1 MQQRTKTSINDDAQ
15 NVPLA
20 KLGPILECIPD
31 PVLVVKSDGKIA
43 YINRHAEM
51 LFGYRRDELV
61 DKPLEILLPERPREE
76 HTQHVQHFTHRL
88 ALRPMDS
95 RLKILAKHKE
105 GKEIPVDIALAPIGI
120 DGTTHV
126 IATIRDQTEHRQT
139 LEGLE
144 ERKELYRRLL
154 ADSTQGFWRLVFDDP
169 VPLDLPEMEQVDR
182 LMQEAY
188 LTDTNLTFSRQYGF
202 NEEGA
207 MDGVRVEGLVS
218 REDPAT
224 IPMLLEIV
232 RARYQMPSLVTFEH
246 DRHGSEK
253 VFENS
258 FFGDIVDGKVRSIW
272 GTSRDITKRYWT
284 EREARIKNA
293 AIESM
298 IDGCVV
304 VDAKA
309 DDLPIVYAN
318 QRFCEITG
326 YSREEFMEK
335 NCRFLQGPDTDPM
348 VVRRIGKCLGRGI
361 PFEGEILNY
370 RKDGTPFL
378 NQLRISLVRD
388 RVGDVARFVGIVRD
402 ITKERQV
409 SHEMLALK
417 QTLSHISRVATMG
430 ELTATIAHE
439 INQPLTAI
447 YNNADA
453 ALRLMNTDTPDLD
466 ELREVLNDIIEDDQ
480 RATEIIR
487 NMHALLK
494 KEQITT
500 EPLDINEVVQEIVH
514 LLHSEAVFKN
524 VAVVPDLAEDLPP
537 VLANR
542 VQLQQVLLN
551 LISNGFDAMEE
562 MPESERRLELRTARY
577 GGSDVLLS
585 VQDAGHG
592 LEGQEGEQLFAP
604 FYSTKS
610 KGLGMGLAITRSI
623 VEAIGGKVWAENNDG
638 RGATFHIRLT
648 EGNQSENM

>member
-1 MQQRTKTSINDDAQ
+1 
-15 NVPLA
+15 
-20 KLGPILECIPD
+20 
-31 PVLVVKSDGKIA
+31 
-43 YINRHAEM
+43 
-51 LFGYRRDELV
+51 
-61 DKPLEILLPERPREE
+61 
-76 HTQHVQHFTHRL
+76 
-88 ALRPMDS
+88 
-95 RLKILAKHKE
+95 
-105 GKEIPVDIALAPIGI
+105 
-120 DGTTHV
+120 
-126 IATIRDQTEHRQT
+126 
-139 LEGLE
+139 
-144 ERKELYRRLL
+144 
-154 ADSTQGFWRLVFDDP
+154 
-169 VPLDLPEMEQVDR
+169 
-182 LMQEAY
+182 
-188 LTDTNLTFSRQYGF
+188 
-202 NEEGA
+202 
-207 MDGVRVEGLVS
+207 
-218 REDPAT
+218 
-224 IPMLLEIV
+224 
-232 RARYQMPSLVTFEH
+232 
-246 DRHGSEK
+246 
-253 VFENS
+253 
-258 FFGDIVDGKVRSIW
+258 
-272 GTSRDITKRYWT
+272 
-284 EREARIKNA
+284 
-293 AIESM
+293 
-298 IDGCVV
+298 
-304 VDAKA
+304 
-309 DDLPIVYAN
+309 
-318 QRFCEITG
+318 
-326 YSREEFMEK
+326 
-335 NCRFLQGPDTDPM
+335 
-348 VVRRIGKCLGRGI
+348 
-361 PFEGEILNY
+361 
-370 RKDGTPFL
+370 
-378 NQLRISLVRD
+378 
-388 RVGDVARFVGIVRD
+388 
-402 ITKERQV
+402 
-409 SHEMLALK
+409 
-417 QTLSHISRVATMG
+417 MG